1 MLEQVLVVFQKYPRQ
16 FWLMFSGMLI
26 STTGASMIWPFLLI
40 YVSKRLNVS
49 LTAVTSLLT
58 LNAMI
63 GIASSFLCGP
73 LIDHFGRKWIM
84 AFSLA
89 ANGLA
94 YVFLGHASTIGQ
106 FAILLGLSGAVN
118 PLYRTTADTMI
129 ADLIPIEKRAE
140 SYALMRLSNN
150 LGVSIGPLIGGFI
163 ASSSYTIAFY
173 FAATG
178 MTVYSLLI
186 VLLAKETLPD
196 KSIGVDKTLA
206 QHERFGGY
214 PRILKD
220 IPFISFVFNFS
231 LATICAV
238 LMWTVMPVYANK
250 IFHIVENDYKWIPAT
265 NAIMVVTLQTYIT
278 SKVKHFSAI
287 PVMMAGAFFYMIAVG
302 GVAFASSFW
311 GFWICVVI
319 MTLGE
324 LLIMPTSS
332 TYAANLAPVEMR
344 GRYMSL
350 YSLGWPV
357 AAGIGPLIGG
367 LLNDSIG
374 PRSIWFGGATIG
386 FISVLF
392 FLFLS
397 QRGSPQRIHSET
409 RNLAD

>member
-1 MLEQVLVVFQKYPRQ
+1 MLEKAIIAFNKYPRQ
-16 FWLMFSGMLI
+16 FWLMFVGMLI

-63 GIASSFLCGP
+63 GIVSSFLGGP
-73 LIDHFGRKWIM
+73 VIDRFGRKWIM

-94 YVFLGHASTIGQ
+94 YVFLGHASTIEQ

-118 PLYRTTADTMI
+118 PLYRTTADTMM
-129 ADLIPIEKRAE
+129 ADLIPMGKRAD

-150 LGVSIGPLIGGFI
+150 LGISIGPLIGGFI
-163 ASSSYTIAFY
+163 ASSSYTVAFY
-173 FAATG
+173 CAATG
-178 MTVYSLLI
+178 MITYSMLI
-186 VLLAKETLPD
+186 IVFAKETLPD
-196 KSIGVDKTLA
+196 EPNGGDKTLA
-206 QHERFGGY
+206 QRERFGGY
-214 PRILKD
+214 PKILKD
-220 IPFISFVFNFS
+220 LPFMSFVINFS
-231 LATICAV
+231 LTTICAV
-238 LMWTVMPVYANK
+238 LMWTVMPVYANR
-250 IFHIVENDYKWIPAT
+250 IFHVLENDYKWIPAT
-265 NAIMVVTLQTYIT
+265 NAIMVVTLQTFIT
-278 SKVKHFSAI
+278 SKVKRFSPLPI
-287 PVMMAGAFFYMIAVG
+287 MMAGAFFYMVAVG
-302 GVAFASSFW
+302 SVAFATSFW
-311 GFWICVVI
+311 GFWICIVI

-332 TYAANLAPVEMR
+332 TYAANLAPTEKR

-386 FISVLF
+386 LMSVVF

-397 QRGSPQRIHSET
+397 QRVIPQQVYSET
-409 RNLAD
+409 RNIAD